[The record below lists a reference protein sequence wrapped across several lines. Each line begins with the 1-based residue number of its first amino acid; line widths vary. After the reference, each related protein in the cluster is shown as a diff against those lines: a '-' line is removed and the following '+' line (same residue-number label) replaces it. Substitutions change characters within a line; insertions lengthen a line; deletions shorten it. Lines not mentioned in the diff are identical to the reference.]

1 MYQKLIRKIIIGLFL
16 TISSHVFGIKFE
28 DLSSLQKQIHALLF
42 QIARQETQDKE
53 NHFAVALEIV
63 TNTPEKTYVFLLKN
77 IRHRISFI
85 SEGTSE
91 IGKDRKR
98 VHNNLYGKERD
109 DFDKKDCK
117 VPNGRRC
124 KYVNAI
130 TKECGCWGYE
140 RQESCY
146 CYRKGFFDSEFACI
160 AFLESL
166 ADTTAP
172 WITVD
177 EIGYLENTSYDYQKA
192 FERLMNKKRIIMV
205 VRKQDLSFLNWLCSH
220 KDVFLVDLD
229 RPFGNSGCI
238 IMASGQGKRFGSN
251 KLMAEY
257 HGQPLIKWI
266 LDITKD
272 LFARRLVV
280 TIHQDIEKLCTE
292 YSIPVI
298 LHSSP
303 YRNDMIR
310 LGLDTI
316 GSYIDRCAFIPSDQ
330 PLIKTES
337 IASLLLCAQSE
348 PSYIWRTCYDKTPG
362 APVIFP
368 KEYFDELMS
377 LPQGKGGNVVVHS
390 HESQVRQLPVTSK
403 TELMDI
409 DTPADM
415 ARLKERP

>member
-1 MYQKLIRKIIIGLFL
+1 MKNN
-16 TISSHVFGIKFE
+16 SSGEVV
-28 DLSSLQKQIHALLF
+28 
-42 QIARQETQDKE
+42 R
-53 NHFAVALEIV
+53 
-63 TNTPEKTYVFLLKN
+63 
-77 IRHRISFI
+77 
-85 SEGTSE
+85 
-91 IGKDRKR
+91 IGKFCSDATGCE
-98 VHNNLYGKERD
+98 NLMQPI
-109 DFDKKDCK
+109 KDAF
-117 VPNGRRC
+117 NS
-124 KYVNAI
+124 
-130 TKECGCWGYE
+130 T
-140 RQESCY
+140 
-146 CYRKGFFDSEFACI
+146 CI

-205 VRKQDLSFLNWLCSH
+205 VRKQDLSFLNRLCSH

-272 LFARRLVV
+272 LFSRRLVV

-337 IASLLLCAQSE
+337 IASLLLCAKNE
-348 PSYIWRTCYDKTPG
+348 TSYIWRTCYDKTPG
-362 APVIFP
+362 SPVIFP

-377 LPQGKGGNVVVHS
+377 LPQGKGGNVVVHG
-390 HESQVRQLPVTSK
+390 HESQVRQLPVTNK

-415 ARLKERP
+415 ARL

>member
-1 MYQKLIRKIIIGLFL
+1 MPGITSWAVPKEGVYMKNN
-16 TISSHVFGIKFE
+16 SSGEVV
-28 DLSSLQKQIHALLF
+28 
-42 QIARQETQDKE
+42 R
-53 NHFAVALEIV
+53 
-63 TNTPEKTYVFLLKN
+63 
-77 IRHRISFI
+77 
-85 SEGTSE
+85 
-91 IGKDRKR
+91 IGKFCSDATGCE
-98 VHNNLYGKERD
+98 NLMQPI
-109 DFDKKDCK
+109 KDAF
-117 VPNGRRC
+117 NS
-124 KYVNAI
+124 
-130 TKECGCWGYE
+130 T
-140 RQESCY
+140 
-146 CYRKGFFDSEFACI
+146 CI

-205 VRKQDLSFLNWLCSH
+205 VRKQDLSFLNRLCSH

-272 LFARRLVV
+272 LFSRRLVV

-337 IASLLLCAQSE
+337 NSLLCPL
-348 PSYIWRTCYDKTPG
+348 
-362 APVIFP
+362 
-368 KEYFDELMS
+368 
-377 LPQGKGGNVVVHS
+377 
-390 HESQVRQLPVTSK
+390 
-403 TELMDI
+403 
-409 DTPADM
+409 
-415 ARLKERP
+415 

>member
-1 MYQKLIRKIIIGLFL
+1 MKNNSSGEVVRIGRFCSDATGCENLMQP
-16 TISSHVFGIKFE
+16 IK
-28 DLSSLQKQIHALLF
+28 D
-42 QIARQETQDKE
+42 
-53 NHFAVALEIV
+53 
-63 TNTPEKTYVFLLKN
+63 
-77 IRHRISFI
+77 SFN
-85 SEGTSE
+85 ST
-91 IGKDRKR
+91 
-98 VHNNLYGKERD
+98 
-109 DFDKKDCK
+109 
-117 VPNGRRC
+117 
-124 KYVNAI
+124 
-130 TKECGCWGYE
+130 
-140 RQESCY
+140 
-146 CYRKGFFDSEFACI
+146 CI

-272 LFARRLVV
+272 L
-280 TIHQDIEKLCTE
+280 
-292 YSIPVI
+292 
-298 LHSSP
+298 
-303 YRNDMIR
+303 IR

-316 GSYIDRCAFIPSDQ
+316 GSYLDRCAFIPSDQ

-337 IASLLLCAQSE
+337 IASLLLCAKNE

-362 APVIFP
+362 SPVIFP

-377 LPQGKGGNVVVHS
+377 LPQGKGGNVVVHG
-390 HESQVRQLPVTSK
+390 HESQVRQLPVTNK

-415 ARLKERP
+415 ARL

>member
-1 MYQKLIRKIIIGLFL
+1 MNNTEKPVFRPEANCIWRSFL
-16 TISSHVFGIKFE
+16 TSQKKHIVITGDRKSGKSTL
-28 DLSSLQKQIHALLF
+28 LSSLF
-42 QIARQETQDKE
+42 DRQMPGITSWAVPKE
-53 NHFAVALEIV
+53 GV
-63 TNTPEKTYVFLLKN
+63 YMKN
-77 IRHRISFI
+77 NSSGEVVRIGRFCSDATGCENLMQPI
-85 SEGTSE
+85 
-91 IGKDRKR
+91 KDAF
-98 VHNNLYGKERD
+98 NS
-109 DFDKKDCK
+109 
-117 VPNGRRC
+117 
-124 KYVNAI
+124 
-130 TKECGCWGYE
+130 T
-140 RQESCY
+140 
-146 CYRKGFFDSEFACI
+146 CI

-177 EIGYLENTSYDYQKA
+177 EFGYLENTSYDYQKA

-337 IASLLLCAQSE
+337 IASLLLCAKNE

-362 APVIFP
+362 SPVIFP

-390 HESQVRQLPVTSK
+390 HESQVRQLPVTNK

-415 ARLKERP
+415 ARL